1 MFNLLTCKDT
11 ESLIKNEKKVSIL
24 PFLTY
29 FYYLCKDINIH
40 IKMRKYLLLIIIVT
54 VYLSSCS
61 NNKTKPVTDYIDT
74 VPMMIMQIQKCSRLY
89 TAEYRIH
96 KIVTHDDQKK
106 LTGSFLKHKFDISL
120 PMSKRKV
127 AIPMDATLKAYIDFD
142 GFSESNIKRR
152 GNKIEIILPD
162 PKVMLTSSRI
172 NNDEIKQYVAL
183 TRSNFSDEELTDFER
198 QGRQAIINEIPDMG
212 IIDMAREN
220 AAATLIPILA
230 QMGYQ
235 EKNVTITFRKEFSI
249 RDLSTIFDKST
260 IENGK
265 AK

>member
-1 MFNLLTCKDT
+1 M
-11 ESLIKNEKKVSIL
+11 
-24 PFLTY
+24 
-29 FYYLCKDINIH
+29 
-40 IKMRKYLLLIIIVT
+40 
-54 VYLSSCS
+54 
-61 NNKTKPVTDYIDT
+61 TK
-74 VPMMIMQIQKCSRLY
+74 
-89 TAEYRIH
+89 
-96 KIVTHDDQKK
+96 KK

-152 GNKIEIILPD
+152 GSKIEIILPD

-172 NNDEIKQYVAL
+172 NNEEIKQYVAL
-183 TRSNFSDEELTDFER
+183 TRSNFSDEELTNFER

-235 EKNVTITFRKEFSI
+235 EKDVTITFRKEFSI